1 MPFKDK
7 DTASHRLQT
16 LKHSLVRSLE
26 CPTHASSHMSTHNS
40 QQIAQNRHGAGD
52 QVTFLLS
59 KYYDMS
65 YMF

>member
-7 DTASHRLQT
+7 DTASHLLQT
-16 LKHSLVRSLE
+16 LKYSLVISLE
-26 CPTHASSHMSTHNS
+26 SPTHARSHMSTHNS

-52 QVTFLLS
+52 QVKFSLS
-59 KYYDMS
+59 KYYDIS